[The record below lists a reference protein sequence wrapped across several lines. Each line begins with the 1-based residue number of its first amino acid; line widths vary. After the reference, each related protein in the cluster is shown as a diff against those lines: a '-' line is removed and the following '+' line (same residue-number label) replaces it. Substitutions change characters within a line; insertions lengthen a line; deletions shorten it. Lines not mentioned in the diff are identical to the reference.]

1 MKKLRFL
8 FVAALFL
15 GLNLNAQDNNY
26 EAGQW
31 HFGPH
36 IGASL
41 GSYTGTGAPDA
52 FYGGYDFGVYGGY
65 SFTDLIGVNLSAL
78 YGYEN
83 WMGKKVD
90 FVKVPALFL
99 LQFNSS
105 HLGLGFQYNH
115 LLSKLGGIGYKSF
128 IDNHVSGVIEYGFF
142 SSVFHLSSGG
152 ITAGS
157 SIIRSLI
164 RVGYALTPK
173 TYTRI
178 GQFIDGVKQHDEE
191 YAYNPFFFEI
201 AIQYNIGQHFNDKK
215 YTRKRTRRR

>member
-1 MKKLRFL
+1 MKKLRFI
-8 FVAALFL
+8 FIAALFL
-15 GLNLNAQDNNY
+15 GLNLNAQDNEY

-31 HFGPH
+31 HLGPH
-36 IGASL
+36 IGVNL
-41 GSYTGTGAPDA
+41 GSSNGTGAPDF
-52 FYGGYDFGVYGGY
+52 FYGGYDIGVYGGY
-65 SFTDLIGVNLSAL
+65 SFTNLIGVNLSAL

-83 WMGKKVD
+83 WLSQRFD
-90 FVKVPALFL
+90 FVKIPALLL

-115 LLSKLGGIGYKSF
+115 SLTKLNTLEYQSYNNNYISGILEF
-128 IDNHVSGVIEYGFF
+128 GFF

-152 ITAGS
+152 ITTGS

-164 RVGYALTPK
+164 RVGYAITPK
-173 TYTRI
+173 TYTQI
-178 GQFIDGVKQHDEE
+178 GAIIDGVKQPDEE
-191 YAYNPFFFEI
+191 YSYNPFFFEI